1 MSQSNHQARKR
12 FCLVLIKPSHYDD
25 DGYVF
30 QWLRSPVPSNSLATI
45 YGLALDCAQRKI
57 LGEDVEIEIH
67 PIDETHTRVR
77 PERIAQMIEK
87 SEAGGMVMLVGVQ
100 SNQFP
105 RALDIARPL
114 RESGIQV
121 AVGGFHVSGT
131 LAMLKERD
139 ADVRRAEEIGV
150 SLFAGEAEEGRLD
163 GVLRDA
169 ADKNLAPLY
178 DYMDDLPNLEGTV
191 TPLLPAEIARRAFG
205 NTSFDA
211 GRGCPFSC
219 SFCTIIN
226 VQGRKSRSRSA
237 DDIEGIIRANL
248 AQGIHS
254 FLITDDNFARNKN
267 WEPIFDRIIYLREV
281 EKLNIKFSI
290 QIDTG
295 CHRIPNFIEKA
306 RRAGVKRVFIGLEN
320 INPKNLVGARKNQNK
335 ITEYRQMLIDWK
347 RAGVMIFC
355 GYIIGFPNDT
365 RESILHDVGI
375 IQRELAIDIIE
386 FTCLTPLPGSQDHRE
401 MTEAGLPMD
410 SDLNRYDIN
419 HVTIEHPLMSREEW
433 ETAYAEAWK
442 NFYSDEHIETI
453 LKRCIATG
461 TSASK
466 TMVNLVWFRGSGQ
479 IENVHPVE
487 GGFLRFK
494 SRRDRRPGLPM
505 ESVWIFYPKYFIE
518 TLFKQI
524 RWFAL
529 FLNCY
534 LILRKIKADERIS
547 EYMDIAIT
555 PVAEDEV
562 ENMEMFQSAEAQDYL
577 VKLRRVE
584 KHRQGVTSSR

>member
-1 MSQSNHQARKR
+1 VSQSNPQTRKR

-25 DGYVF
+25 DGYVY

-45 YGLALDCAQRKI
+45 YGLALDCAKRKI
-57 LGEDVEIEIH
+57 LGEDVEIEIY

-77 PERIAQMIEK
+77 PERITKMIQN
-87 SEAGGMVMLVGVQ
+87 AGGNGIVMLVGVQ

-114 RESGIQV
+114 REKNIQV

-139 ADVRRAEEIGV
+139 ADVRRAEEMGV
-150 SLFAGEAEEGRLD
+150 ALFAGEAEEGRLER
-163 GVLRDA
+163 VLLDA
-169 ADKNLAPLY
+169 ADKKLEPLY
-178 DYMDDLPNLEGTV
+178 NYMDDLPGLEGAV
-191 TPLLPAEIARRAFG
+191 TPLLPADIVKRAFG

-226 VQGRKSRSRSA
+226 VQGRKSRSRTA

-254 FLITDDNFARNKN
+254 FVVTDDNFARNKN
-267 WEPIFDRIIYLREV
+267 WEPIFDRLIHLREV
-281 EKLNIKFSI
+281 EKLNIKLSI

-365 RESILHDVGI
+365 RESVLNDVRI

-386 FTCLTPLPGSQDHRE
+386 FTCLTPLPGSQDHRQ
-401 MTEAGLPMD
+401 MYEAGQPMD
-410 SDLNRYDIN
+410 KDLNRYDVN
-419 HVTIEHPLMSREEW
+419 HVTIDHPLMSREEW

-453 LKRCIATG
+453 LKRCAALG

-466 TMVNLVWFRGSGQ
+466 TMSNLVWFRGSFQ

-487 GGFLRFK
+487 GGFFRLKF
-494 SRRDRRPGLPM
+494 RRDRRPTQPI
-505 ESVWIFYPKYFIE
+505 ETFWKFYPKYFFE
-518 TLFKQI
+518 TVSKQF
-524 RWFAL
+524 RWFSL
-529 FLNCY
+529 FLKGY
-534 LILRKIKADERIS
+534 LILRKVKSTERIS
-547 EYMDIAIT
+547 EYKDIAIT
-555 PVAEDEV
+555 PTAPEEL
-562 ENMEMFQSAEAQDYL
+562 ENMEMFQSAAAQAYL
-577 VKLRRVE
+577 NKIRRVE
-584 KHRQGVTSSR
+584 KQY

>member
-1 MSQSNHQARKR
+1 VKSNHQAQKR

-25 DGYVF
+25 DGYIF
-30 QWLRSPVPSNSLATI
+30 QWLRSPVPSNSLATL
-45 YGLALDCAQRKI
+45 YGLAQDCARRKV
-57 LGEDVEIEIH
+57 LGDDVEIEIH

-77 PERIAQMIEK
+77 PERIAKMIEK
-87 SEAGGMVMLVGVQ
+87 AEAGGMVMLVGVQ

-114 RESGIQV
+114 RERNIQV

-139 ADVRRAEEIGV
+139 ADVRRAEQMGI

-163 GVLRDA
+163 KVLRDA
-169 ADKNLAPLY
+169 AAGKPEPLY
-178 DYMDDLPNLEGTV
+178 NYMDDLPNLEGAV
-191 TPLLPAEIARRAFG
+191 TPLLPADIVKRAFG

-248 AQGIHS
+248 AQDIHS
-254 FLITDDNFARNKN
+254 FVITDDNFARNKN
-267 WEPIFDRIIYLREV
+267 WEPIFDRLIYLREV

-335 ITEYRQMLIDWK
+335 ISEYRQMLLDWK

-365 RESILHDVGI
+365 RESVLNDVRI

-386 FTCLTPLPGSQDHRE
+386 FTCLTPLPGSQDHRQ
-401 MTEAGLPMD
+401 MVEAGLPMD
-410 SDLNRYDIN
+410 ADLNRYDIN
-419 HVTIEHPLMSREEW
+419 HVTIPHPLMSREEW
-433 ETAYAEAWK
+433 ESAYADAST
-442 NFYSDEHIETI
+442 NYYSDEHIETV
-453 LKRCIATG
+453 LKRCAATG
-461 TSASK
+461 TSPSK
-466 TMVNLVWFRGSGQ
+466 TMSNLVWFRGSVQ

-487 GGFLRFK
+487 GGFFRLKF
-494 SRRDRRPGLPM
+494 RRDRRPTLPV
-505 ESVWIFYPKYFIE
+505 ESALTFYAKYFTE
-518 TLFKQI
+518 TLLKQI
-524 RWFAL
+524 RWFSL
-529 FLNCY
+529 FLSCY
-534 LILRKIKADERIS
+534 LILRKVRADVRVS
-547 EYMDIAIT
+547 EYKDIAIT
-555 PVAEDEV
+555 PVVEDEL
-562 ENMEMFQSAEAQDYL
+562 ENMELFQSAEAQDYL
-577 VKLRRVE
+577 VKLRRAE
-584 KHRQGVTSSR
+584 EHRHSSVTSAR

>member
-1 MSQSNHQARKR
+1 MSQSNHKAKKR
-12 FCLVLIKPSHYDD
+12 FCLVLVKPSHYDD

-45 YGLALDCAQRKI
+45 YGLAQDCAQRRV
-57 LGEDVEIEIH
+57 LGEEVEIEIH

-77 PERIAQMIEK
+77 PERIAAMIEK
-87 SEAGGMVMLVGVQ
+87 AEAGGMVMLVGVQ

-105 RALDIARPL
+105 RSLDIARPL
-114 RESGIQV
+114 RERGIQV

-139 ADVRRAEEIGV
+139 ADVRLAEEMGV
-150 SLFAGEAEEGRLD
+150 SLFAGEAEGRLEK
-163 GVLRDA
+163 VLQDA
-169 ADKNLAPLY
+169 AQKKLEPLY
-178 DYMDDLPNLEGTV
+178 NYMDDLPNLDGAV
-191 TPLLPAEIARRAFG
+191 TPLLPAEIVKRAFG

-226 VQGRKSRSRSA
+226 VQGRKSRSRTA
-237 DDIEGIIRANL
+237 DDVEGIIRANL

-254 FLITDDNFARNKN
+254 FVITDDNFARNKN
-267 WEPIFDRIIYLREV
+267 WEPIFDRLIQLREV

-365 RESILHDVGI
+365 RESILNDVRI
-375 IQRELAIDIIE
+375 IQRELPIDIME
-386 FTCLTPLPGSQDHRE
+386 YTCLTPLPGSQDHRE
-401 MTEAGLPMD
+401 MYEAGLPMD
-410 SDLNRYDIN
+410 ADLNKYDVN
-419 HVTIEHPLMSREEW
+419 HVTIPHALMSREEW
-433 ETAYAEAWK
+433 ESAYADVWTTY
-442 NFYSDEHIETI
+442 YSDEHIETI
-453 LKRCIATG
+453 LKRCAATG
-461 TSASK
+461 TSPSK
-466 TMVNLVWFRGSGQ
+466 TMSNLVWFRGSVQ
-479 IENVHPVE
+479 IEKAHPVE
-487 GGFLRFK
+487 GGFFRRKF
-494 SRRDRRPGLPM
+494 RRDRRPTLPM
-505 ESVWIFYPKYFIE
+505 ESVWAFYPKYFAE
-518 TLFKQI
+518 TLMKQI
-524 RWFAL
+524 RWFSL
-529 FLNCY
+529 FLSCY
-534 LILRKIKADERIS
+534 RILMKVRSDERAA
-547 EYMDIAIT
+547 EYTDLAIT
-555 PVAEDEV
+555 PVADV
-562 ENMEMFQSAEAQDYL
+562 GLENMEMFQSADAQAYL
-577 VKLRRVE
+577 TKIRRVE
-584 KHRQGVTSSR
+584 EHRQGAASTR

>member
-1 MSQSNHQARKR
+1 VSQSHHRTSQKR

-45 YGLALDCAQRKI
+45 YGLAQDCAERKV

-77 PERIAQMIEK
+77 PERIAKMIEK
-87 SEAGGMVMLVGVQ
+87 AEAGGMVMLVGVQ

-114 RESGIQV
+114 RERNVQV

-139 ADVRRAEEIGV
+139 ADVRRAEEMGV
-150 SLFAGEAEEGRLD
+150 SLFAGEAEGRLER
-163 GVLRDA
+163 VLLDA
-169 ADKNLAPLY
+169 AQKNLEPLY
-178 DYMDDLPNLEGTV
+178 NYMDDLPDLDGAV
-191 TPLLPAEIARRAFG
+191 TPLLPAEIVKRAFG

-226 VQGRKSRSRSA
+226 VQGRKSRSRTA
-237 DDIEGIIRANL
+237 DDVEGIVRANL

-254 FLITDDNFARNKN
+254 FVITDDNFARNKN
-267 WEPIFDRIIYLREV
+267 WEPIFDRLIYLREE

-365 RESILHDVGI
+365 RESILNDVRI
-375 IQRELAIDIIE
+375 IQRELPIDIME
-386 FTCLTPLPGSQDHRE
+386 YTCLTPLPGSQDHRE
-401 MTEAGLPMD
+401 MYEANLPMD
-410 SDLNRYDIN
+410 PDLNRYDVN
-419 HVTIEHPLMSREEW
+419 HVTIPHPLMSREEW
-433 ETAYAEAWK
+433 ESAYADVWT
-442 NFYSDEHIETI
+442 NYYSDEHIETV
-453 LKRCIATG
+453 LKRCAATG
-461 TSASK
+461 TSPSK
-466 TMVNLVWFRGSGQ
+466 TMSNLVWFRGSIQ
-479 IENVHPVE
+479 IEKAHPVE
-487 GGFLRFK
+487 GGFLRRKF
-494 SRRDRRPGLPM
+494 RRDRRPTLPM
-505 ESVWIFYPKYFIE
+505 ESVWAFYPKYFGE
-518 TLFKQI
+518 TLLKQFQ
-524 RWFAL
+524 WFSL

-534 LILRKIKADERIS
+534 RILKRVRADKRLS
-547 EYMDIAIT
+547 EYLDTAIT
-555 PVAEDEV
+555 PVTEHET
-562 ENMEMFQSAEAQDYL
+562 ENMELFKSAEAQAY
-577 VKLRRVE
+577 VGKIQSAE
-584 KHRQGVTSSR
+584 KQRQRVTSSR